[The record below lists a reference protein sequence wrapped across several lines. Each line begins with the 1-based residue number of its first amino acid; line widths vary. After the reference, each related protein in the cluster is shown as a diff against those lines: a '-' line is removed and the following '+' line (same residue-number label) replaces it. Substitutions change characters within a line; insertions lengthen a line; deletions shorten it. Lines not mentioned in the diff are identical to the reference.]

1 MFRWQ
6 AHEHEHM
13 ERGSD
18 WFFALGIAAVCL
30 AATAILFHNIL
41 FALLIVLAGVTIG
54 LYARVPP
61 PLTTFEIS
69 PRGIRVGD
77 TLHRFDDVISFW
89 VEEEGMEGPTLLVDT
104 TAFLSP
110 NLIIPLGA
118 DPDAVR
124 EFLTERCV
132 EIPMK
137 EPLSHKILEAFGF

>member
-30 AATAILFHNIL
+30 AATAILFHNVL
-41 FALLIVLAGVTIG
+41 FALLIMLAGATIG

-61 PLTTFEIS
+61 PLTMFEIS
-69 PRGIRVGD
+69 ARGIRVGD
-77 TLHRFDDVISFW
+77 TLHRFDDVLSFW
-89 VEEEGMEGPTLLVDT
+89 VEEEGVEGPTLLVDT

-110 NLIIPLGA
+110 DLIIPLGA

-124 EFLTERCV
+124 EFLAERCV

-137 EPLSHKILEAFGF
+137 EPA